1 MTSAPPATRAPG
13 PTAPAAPADDLGLS
27 SDPTG
32 DSTAG
37 RFDLPLADSVTRRAV
52 ATSLMVQRNT
62 RGWSQTR
69 LGRAAGIHS
78 SAVSTYETG
87 KRLPHL
93 QTVLRLL
100 AALGYPLADF
110 QATVA
115 FLRAREPTARVPLAE
130 NLDLEEHRIAA
141 NFARAQYDS
150 TDARLASRRAREAPA
165 AAALPPPLPPTLP
178 ARAVLPAL
186 PAGMR

>member
-1 MTSAPPATRAPG
+1 MTSAPPGEPRLRTDG
-13 PTAPAAPADDLGLS
+13 APADDLGLP

-32 DSTAG
+32 DSSAD
-37 RFDLPLADSVTRRAV
+37 RFDLSLADSVTRREV
-52 ATSLMVQRNT
+52 ATSLMILRNP

-69 LGRAAGIHS
+69 LGKAAGIHS
-78 SAVSTYETG
+78 SAVSTCETG

-100 AALGYPLADF
+100 AALGYTLADF

-130 NLDLEEHRIAA
+130 NLDLEAHRIAA
-141 NFARAQYDS
+141 NLARAHYDS
-150 TDARLASRRAREAPA
+150 TYAMLASRRAREAPA
-165 AAALPPPLPPTLP
+165 AAALPPALPPTLP
-178 ARAVLPAL
+178 ARAPLPAL